1 MSVNPHTLPA
11 NATLLEKALFA
22 RGAKHALKGRTM
34 EQMKEY
40 SDDLLARRGFPFYDA
55 YWTGVDSVLEAGFVK
70 S

>member
-22 RGAKHALKGRTM
+22 RGAKHALKGRTL

-40 SDDLLARRGFPFYDA
+40 SDDLLERRGFPFYDA
-55 YWTGVDSVLEAGFVK
+55 YWTGVDSILDVGFVK
-70 S
+70 P

>member
-22 RGAKHALKGRTM
+22 RGAKHARKGMTM
-34 EQMKEY
+34 EKMKEY
-40 SDDLLARRGFPFYDA
+40 SDALLERRGFPFYDA